1 MRDFFKYWS
10 NNKWKPDKSLVKW
23 CDLIWQLYASHDTA
37 AYMDIANS
45 EYVKVYFLKIKK
57 SVFFSHFSPF
67 SGSRFEKWVS
77 AGKKGHVMSPAAW
90 TKFELIYPL

>member
-1 MRDFFKYWS
+1 MGKYLKNTSVIQSSSGININILMRDFFKYWS

-45 EYVKVYFLKIKK
+45 EYVKVYFLKN
-57 SVFFSHFSPF
+57 
-67 SGSRFEKWVS
+67 
-77 AGKKGHVMSPAAW
+77 
-90 TKFELIYPL
+90 